1 MLSHTPESDNSV
13 RLELTGASSS
23 EDVELSLLA
32 SRYSSSHCLNQTTP
46 DDQWVDQESG
56 QSMQNEGQS
65 DNTKNSKSINPR
77 FDGWK
82 FTAFLAFLASVLVLL
97 FNIGFLLF
105 MGMRK
110 AQGKPDTFS
119 EGSCESAH
127 RASVGFHWLI
137 NTLSTI
143 LLGASNFGMQCLVAP
158 TRADLDR
165 AHGNVFYKTAVPAY
179 NVYAGQGSLGQ
190 MNWSDLSLISGG
202 DHGYWSYDD
211 EPPFKEIF
219 DAARNG
225 DLIRLNSAACI
236 ETFAKTYYI

>member
-1 MLSHTPESDNSV
+1 MWFNLFSLFLHTFLCLLRLFSSRMLSHTPESDNSV

-143 LLGASNFGMQCLVAP
+143 LLGASNFGMV
-158 TRADLDR
+158 
-165 AHGNVFYKTAVPAY
+165 
-179 NVYAGQGSLGQ
+179 
-190 MNWSDLSLISGG
+190 
-202 DHGYWSYDD
+202 
-211 EPPFKEIF
+211 
-219 DAARNG
+219 
-225 DLIRLNSAACI
+225 
-236 ETFAKTYYI
+236 